1 MHTASRGYNL
11 QMLQIDEHTQ
21 VAVHREGSSFHSDR
35 YVSKNLKK
43 MKQGTLILDVL
54 KLNPKDLVYMS
65 GPPRDTST
73 DLVIV
78 KCTSVTNENA

>member
-1 MHTASRGYNL
+1 
-11 QMLQIDEHTQ
+11 
-21 VAVHREGSSFHSDR
+21 
-35 YVSKNLKK
+35 

-54 KLNPKDLVYMS
+54 KLNPCDLVYMS